1 MNILVTG
8 GAGFIGSHLCRTL
21 IDRGN
26 TVTCIDNL
34 LTGNKRNIENLFTN
48 PQFTFIE
55 KDITISDLDIQISD
69 LHAIYHLASPASPVQ
84 YTRYPIE
91 TLHVNSIGTESML
104 KLAKEHSAKMLYT
117 STSEVYGDPREH
129 PQRETY
135 WGNVNSFGP
144 RSCYDEGKR
153 YGEALCYTYL
163 HKYDVDIRLVRIF
176 NTYGP
181 HMEADDGR
189 VVSNFTS
196 QAVAGKPITVHGDGA
211 QTRSFCYVNDLV
223 DGLIKAMENGNT
235 KGAIINLGNPDERS
249 VREIA
254 ELIKKLS
261 GSKSDIIHIP
271 GREEDISR
279 RKPDIT
285 RAKQLLQWEPNVGLE
300 EGLGKTIDYFKGLVT
315 SR

>member
-1 MNILVTG
+1 MNIIVTG
-8 GAGFIGSHLCRTL
+8 GAGFIGSHLCRAL

-34 LTGNKRNIENLFTN
+34 LTGSKRNIENLL
-48 PQFTFIE
+48 QSHAFTFIE
-55 KDITISDLDIQISD
+55 EDITHLSPQSVNPETDM
-69 LHAIYHLASPASPVQ
+69 IYHLASPASPVQ

-91 TLHVNSIGTESML
+91 TLHVNSIGTEAML
-104 KLAKEHSAKMLYT
+104 KYAKEHQAKMLYS

-129 PQRETY
+129 PQKETY

-163 HKYDVDIRLVRIF
+163 NNYDVDIRLVRIF

-196 QAVAGKPITVHGDGA
+196 QAVAGKPITVHGDGS
-211 QTRSFCYVNDLV
+211 QTRSFCYVSDLV
-223 DGLIKAMENGNT
+223 DGLMRAMEKENT
-235 KGAIINLGNPDERS
+235 KGEIINLGNPDERS
-249 VREIA
+249 VLEIA

-261 GSKSDIIHIP
+261 GSTSDITHIP
-271 GREEDISR
+271 ARQEDISR

-285 RAKQLLQWEPNVGLE
+285 RAKQLLQWVPTVGLE

-315 SR
+315 SH